1 MAILSVSEIA
11 PGRRAARG
19 QIDRRLYVR
28 NFVVLTS
35 SAQTTEHEVVRAEGG
50 LPQPYEPYP
59 TDFGAVVRNIIAV
72 QREAS
77 RLVWDVAVEYDSEYE
92 RRDNPF
98 TEPPDIELDSETYEQ
113 PLPGRAQTTFDAT
126 QPSPQSQDPTNSS
139 QNANPR
145 WGEGI
150 VTSAGEPFDPPPTQ
164 QESRPV
170 IRFTRNQASLTV
182 ANKVKYENTV
192 NSQGWSGLQARQAW
206 LRSIRGTSHV
216 QKSTTVGTADLH
228 YIRVTYE
235 FVLKAETWDL
245 QLLDIG
251 SYYLEYSG
259 ATSTVLATPG
269 FKTSTGEPRLGLL
282 DHSNEDQ
289 PGKKLAAGQA
299 AQFLRWRTRREEDY
313 ESLGINLNLAL
324 EERRARKRS

>member
-1 MAILSVSEIA
+1 MALLSVSEVA

-19 QIDRRLYVR
+19 QVDRRLYVR

-113 PLPGRAQTTFDAT
+113 PLPGRAQTTFDPT
-126 QPSPQSQDPTNSS
+126 QPSPQSQDPTNSG

-251 SYYLEYSG
+251 SYYLDYSSG
-259 ATSTVLATPG
+259 SAVRKQFYVEGTS
-269 FKTSTGEPRLGLL
+269 EPRLGLL
-282 DHSNEDQ
+282 DHSVAAQ
-289 PGKKLAAGQA
+289 PGKRLAAGQA